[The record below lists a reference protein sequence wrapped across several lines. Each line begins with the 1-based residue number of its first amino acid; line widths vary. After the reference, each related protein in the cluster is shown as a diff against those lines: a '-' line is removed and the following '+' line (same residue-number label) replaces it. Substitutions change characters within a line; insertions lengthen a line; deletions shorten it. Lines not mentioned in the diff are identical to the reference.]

1 MATLNLH
8 SVKEKSMA
16 EIVIEIDPEY
26 ADVIRNAIE
35 KGVIPLVGWG
45 GGSGISFG
53 TGGRGGE

>member
-1 MATLNLH
+1 MT
-8 SVKEKSMA
+8 
-16 EIVIEIDPEY
+16 EIVIEIDPKY
-26 ADVIRNAIE
+26 ADAIRDAIE